1 MTYLPPVIHH
11 PSAWRGECRSP
22 DQSLV
27 IGLGLVEMGF
37 DGVEDAKHPE
47 ANQPEAE
54 NAHADILRGGGSE
67 KAKQGKQAIKAKE
80 ENAGTGHGGGSFPG

>member
-1 MTYLPPVIHH
+1 M
-11 PSAWRGECRSP
+11 AWRMPITKCR
-22 DQSLV
+22 LV
-27 IGLGLVEMGF
+27 AGLGLVEMGF

>member
-1 MTYLPPVIHH
+1 MPITK
-11 PSAWRGECRSP
+11 CR
-22 DQSLV
+22 LV
-27 IGLGLVEMGF
+27 AGLGLVEMGF